1 MVTRRGVGLV
11 VRGHGGNA
19 GRFAFAKCRR
29 PRYADGIV
37 RFFPPSGSAM
47 RHAAVVTFFLLSAG
61 PALAAEAAVPTG
73 KLPGDAV
80 PLGYALHVTADP
92 REDRFRGE
100 VRIRVRLDKATDH
113 VWLHAQK
120 IDIERLRA
128 TDAKGRPLDAKA
140 ITHDDSGVLEVRFA
154 HRVPAQPIELDFD
167 YAAPFNRELQGFY
180 KVKVGDDAY
189 AVTQMEPVSARYAFP
204 GFDEPR
210 FKVPFD
216 ITLTVP
222 MQDVAVA
229 NTRQTGE
236 TKSADGQWKTLTF
249 ATTKPLP
256 TYLVAFAV
264 GPWDV
269 VDAKPIPANAV
280 RKAPLPL
287 RGIGPRGSKD
297 KLAWALETAAAIV
310 PFFEAYTAQP
320 YPFDKL
326 DLLGAPDFSAGAME
340 NAGLIVYRDAYLL
353 TDAHSAAEHYRGV
366 FNINAHEIAHQWYGD
381 LVTVPWWN
389 DIWLNEA
396 YATWAQAKAAVA
408 LHPEYQAD
416 LGALEGGLRAMAGD
430 SLISTRK
437 IRQPIESRGDIET
450 AFDGITYQKG
460 AAVLAM
466 FERWIGEEKFRD
478 GMRTYLAR
486 HAFGSG
492 SSDDLIATLAERS
505 GKGEAFAK
513 AMRSFLDQPGVPLVR
528 ARLDCKD
535 GKAALDLAQTR
546 YLPYGVLAK
555 DAQQWSAPVCV
566 RFGRNGKEASQCF
579 LLDKLEQ
586 RFSVDGACPDWFMP
600 NADARG
606 YYRFELEADDFA
618 RLGKA
623 SAQLSP
629 PEQVVYADALVS
641 AFNRGALAPV
651 ALLEAMPALAKS
663 EVPQVATALFGRY
676 EWLREY
682 VVGDASRAALDAWA
696 AALYAP
702 RMRILGWKRKDG
714 ERGTATA
721 LRSRLADFLALT
733 LRDRDARAA
742 LGAQGRAALGLD
754 GSGKADL
761 SKADPDLLV
770 DALKVAV
777 QDGGASAFDAAQK
790 AFEASHDTTQRYA
803 LIGALGAT
811 RDPALAARVRD
822 YGLTPSVQIGEMS
835 RLYDAQMSEPENR
848 AATWRWMTQ
857 HFDAFRARLSP
868 FAQSKMP
875 ASFADGRCSDADADA
890 LSAFFAPRIRD
901 LIGGQRGL
909 SQTLERVRQCG
920 ALRGHVDAKALDE
933 WAAVHAGK

>member
-1 MVTRRGVGLV
+1 MR
-11 VRGHGGNA
+11 NA
-19 GRFAFAKCRR
+19 
-29 PRYADGIV
+29 
-37 RFFPPSGSAM
+37 
-47 RHAAVVTFFLLSAG
+47 AAIALFLLSARW
-61 PALAAEAAVPTG
+61 AFAAEAAVPTG
-73 KLPGDAV
+73 KLPADVV

-100 VRIRVRLDKATDH
+100 ARIRVRLDEPADH

-120 IDIERLRA
+120 IDIERMRA
-128 TDAKGRPLDAKA
+128 TDAKGQSIDTRAV
-140 ITHDDSGVLEVRFA
+140 THDDSGVLEVRFGQ
-154 HRVPAQPIELDFD
+154 RVPAQRIELDFD
-167 YAAPFNRELQGFY
+167 YSAPFNRELQGFY

-216 ITLTVP
+216 ISLTVP
-222 MQDVAVA
+222 VQDVAVA
-229 NTRQTGE
+229 NTQQTGE

-280 RKAPLPL
+280 RKTPLPL
-287 RGIGPRGSKD
+287 HGIGPRGSKD
-297 KLAWALETAAAIV
+297 KLGWALETAAAIV
-310 PFFEAYTAQP
+310 PFYEAYTAQP

-381 LVTVPWWN
+381 LVTVPWWD

-408 LHPEYQAD
+408 LHPEYEED
-416 LGALEGGLRAMAGD
+416 LAALEGRLRAMAGD
-430 SLISTRK
+430 SLLSTRK

-466 FERWIGEEKFRD
+466 FERWIGEDRFRD

-492 SSDDLIATLAERS
+492 SSDDLVATLAERS

-513 AMRSFLDQPGVPLVR
+513 AMRSFLDQPGVPLIH
-528 ARLDCKD
+528 AQLDCKD

-566 RFGRNGKEASQCF
+566 RFGRGAKNDAQCF
-579 LLDKLEQ
+579 LLDKPEQ
-586 RFSVDGACPDWFMP
+586 RFALDGACPDWFMP

-606 YYRFELEADDFA
+606 YYRFDLDAADFA
-618 RLGKA
+618 KLGKV
-623 SAQLSP
+623 SARLSP
-629 PEQVVYADALVS
+629 PEQVVHADALVS
-641 AFNRGALAPV
+641 AFNRGTLAPT
-651 ALLEAMPALAKS
+651 ALLDAMPALATS
-663 EVPQVATALFGRY
+663 DVPQVATALFGRY
-676 EWLREY
+676 EWIREY
-682 VVGDASRAALDAWA
+682 AVGDAQRPALDAWVA
-696 AALYAP
+696 SLYAP
-702 RMRILGWKRKDG
+702 RMQALGWKRKDG
-714 ERGTATA
+714 ESGTTTA
-721 LRSRLADFLALT
+721 LRSRIADFLAMR

-742 LGAQGRAALGLD
+742 LGTQGRAALGLD
-754 GSGKADL
+754 GSGKVDL

-777 QDGGASAFDAAQK
+777 QDGGANAFDVARK
-790 AFEASHDTTQRYA
+790 AFEASRDTTQRYA

-822 YGLTPSVQIGEMS
+822 YGLSNAVQIGEMS
-835 RLYDAQMSEPENR
+835 RLYDAQMAEPENR
-848 AATWRWMTQ
+848 AATWQWMTT
-857 HFDAFRARLSP
+857 HFDAFRTRLSP

-875 ASFADGRCSDADADA
+875 ATFADGRCSDADADT
-890 LSAFFAPRIRD
+890 LSAFFAPRIKN
-901 LIGGQRGL
+901 LIGGERGL
-909 SQTLERVRQCG
+909 AQTLERVRQCG
-920 ALRGHVDAKALDE
+920 ALRGHVDAKPLDE
-933 WAAVHAGK
+933 WVAAHAR

>member
-1 MVTRRGVGLV
+1 MRRV
-11 VRGHGGNA
+11 
-19 GRFAFAKCRR
+19 
-29 PRYADGIV
+29 
-37 RFFPPSGSAM
+37 
-47 RHAAVVTFFLLSAG
+47 AVALFLLSARWVFAAG
-61 PALAAEAAVPTG
+61 DSALPTG
-73 KLPGDAV
+73 KLPADVV
-80 PLGYALHVTADP
+80 PLGYALHITADP
-92 REDRFRGE
+92 RQEGFRGE
-100 VRIRVRLDKATDH
+100 TRIRVRLDKPTDH
-113 VWLHAQK
+113 VWLHAQQ
-120 IDIERLRA
+120 IDLSRVRA
-128 TDAKGRPLDAKA
+128 TDAKGKPIDASKFA
-140 ITHDDSGVLEVRFA
+140 HDDSGLLEVRFGKRLA
-154 HRVPAQPIELDFD
+154 AQQIELDFD
-167 YAAPFNRELQGFY
+167 YTAPFNRELQGFY

-222 MQDVAVA
+222 TQDVAVA
-229 NTRQTGE
+229 NTQQTGE
-236 TKSADGQWKTLTF
+236 TKSADGKWKTLTF

-269 VDAKPIPANAV
+269 VEAKPIPANAV
-280 RKAPLPL
+280 RKTPLPL

-297 KLAWALETAAAIV
+297 KLGWALESAAAIV
-310 PFFEAYTAQP
+310 PFFESYTAQP

-353 TDAHSAAEHYRGV
+353 TDAHSAAEHYRSV

-396 YATWAQAKAAVA
+396 YATWGQAKATVA
-408 LHPEYQAD
+408 LHPEYEGD
-416 LGALEGGLRAMAGD
+416 LAALEGRLHAMAGD
-430 SLISTRK
+430 SLLSTRK

-505 GKGEAFAK
+505 GKGDVFAK
-513 AMRSFLDQPGVPLVR
+513 AMRSFLDQPGVPLIH
-528 ARLDCKD
+528 ASLDCKSD
-535 GKAALDLAQTR
+535 KPALELAQTR

-566 RFGRNGKEASQCF
+566 RFGRGGKDDAQCF
-579 LLDKLEQ
+579 LLDKPEQ
-586 RFSVDGACPDWFMP
+586 RFALDGACPDWFMP

-606 YYRFELEADDFA
+606 YYRFDLDANDFA
-618 RLGKA
+618 KLGKA
-623 SAQLSP
+623 SAQLSS

-641 AFNRGALAPV
+641 AFNRGTLAPT

-663 EVPQVATALFGRY
+663 DVPQIATALFGRY
-676 EWLREY
+676 EWIRENA
-682 VVGDASRAALDAWA
+682 VGDALRPVLDAWVA
-696 AALYAP
+696 SLYAP
-702 RMRILGWKRKDG
+702 RMKTLGWKRKDG
-714 ERGTATA
+714 ESGTTTA
-721 LRSRLADFLALT
+721 LRSRLADFLAMR

-761 SKADPDLLV
+761 SKADPDLLGN
-770 DALKVAV
+770 ALKVAV
-777 QDGGASAFDAAQK
+777 QDGGAPAFEAAQK
-790 AFEASHDTTQRYA
+790 AFEASRDTTQRYA

-811 RDPALAARVRD
+811 HDPALAARVRD
-822 YGLTPSVQIGEMS
+822 YGLTSAVQIGEMS

-848 AATWRWMTQ
+848 AATWQWMTQ

-868 FAQSKMP
+868 FAQSRMP
-875 ASFADGRCSDADADA
+875 SMFSDGRCSDADADA
-890 LSAFFAPRIRD
+890 LSAFFAPRIKD
-901 LIGGQRGL
+901 LIGGERGL
-909 SQTLERVRQCG
+909 AQTLEQVRQCG
-920 ALRGHVDAKALDE
+920 ALRGHVDAKPLDE
-933 WAAVHAGK
+933 WVAAHAVK

>member
-1 MVTRRGVGLV
+1 MRRV
-11 VRGHGGNA
+11 
-19 GRFAFAKCRR
+19 
-29 PRYADGIV
+29 
-37 RFFPPSGSAM
+37 
-47 RHAAVVTFFLLSAG
+47 AAALFLLSLHWAF
-61 PALAAEAAVPTG
+61 AAEPAVPTG
-73 KLPGDAV
+73 KLSGDAE

-100 VRIRVRLDKATDH
+100 TRIRVRLDKPADH

-120 IDIERLRA
+120 IDIERVRA
-128 TDAKGRPLDAKA
+128 SDAKGKPIEAKA
-140 ITHDDSGVLEVRFA
+140 ITHDDSGVLEVRFGK
-154 HRVPAQPIELDFD
+154 RVAAQQIELDFD
-167 YAAPFNRELQGFY
+167 YAAAFNRELQGFY

-222 MQDVAVA
+222 AQDVAVA

-236 TKSADGQWKTLTF
+236 TKSADGKWKTLTF

-269 VDAKPIPANAV
+269 VDAKPIPANNV
-280 RKAPLPL
+280 RKTPLPL

-297 KLAWALETAAAIV
+297 KLGWALESAAAIV

-320 YPFDKL
+320 YLFDKL

-353 TDAHSAAEHYRGV
+353 TDAHSAAEHYRSV

-396 YATWAQAKAAVA
+396 YATWGQAKAAVA

-416 LGALEGGLRAMAGD
+416 LGALEGRLHAMASD
-430 SLISTRK
+430 SLLSTRK

-486 HAFGSG
+486 HTFGSG

-505 GKGEAFAK
+505 GKGDVFAK
-513 AMRSFLDQPGVPLVR
+513 AMRSFLDQPGVPLIH
-528 ARLDCKD
+528 AHLDCKNE
-535 GKAALDLAQTR
+535 KPALELAQTR

-555 DAQQWSAPVCV
+555 DAQQWSVPVCV
-566 RFGRNGKEASQCF
+566 RFGRNGKKDDAQCF
-579 LLDKLEQ
+579 LLDKPEQ
-586 RFSVDGACPDWFMP
+586 HFALNDVCPDWFMP

-606 YYRFELEADDFA
+606 YYRFDLDADDFGK
-618 RLGKA
+618 LGKA

-629 PEQVVYADALVS
+629 PEQVIYADALVS
-641 AFNRGALAPV
+641 AFNRGTLPPTT
-651 ALLEAMPALAKS
+651 LLDAMPALATS
-663 EVPQVATALFGRY
+663 DTPQVATALFGRY
-676 EWLREY
+676 QWIREHA
-682 VVGDASRAALDAWA
+682 VGDALRPALDAWA
-696 AALYAP
+696 ASLYAS
-702 RMRILGWKRKDG
+702 RMKTLGWKRKDG
-714 ERGTATA
+714 ESGTTTA
-721 LRSRLADFLALT
+721 LRSRLADFLALD

-754 GSGKADL
+754 GSGKVDL

-770 DALKVAV
+770 DALKVTV
-777 QDGGASAFDAAQK
+777 QDNGASAFEAAQK
-790 AFEASHDTTQRYA
+790 AFEASRDTTQRYA

-822 YGLTPSVQIGEMS
+822 YGLSSAVQIGEMS
-835 RLYDAQMSEPENR
+835 RLYDAQMNEAENR
-848 AATWRWMTQ
+848 DATWQWMTQ
-857 HFDAFRARLSP
+857 HFDAFRTRLSP
-868 FAQSKMP
+868 FAQSRMP
-875 ASFADGRCSDADADA
+875 ATFSDGRCSDADADA
-890 LSAFFAPRIRD
+890 LSTFFAPRIKD
-901 LIGGQRGL
+901 LIGGERGL
-909 SQTLERVRQCG
+909 AQTLEQVRQCG
-920 ALRGHVDAKALDE
+920 ALRGHVDARPLDE
-933 WAAVHAGK
+933 WVAAHAAK